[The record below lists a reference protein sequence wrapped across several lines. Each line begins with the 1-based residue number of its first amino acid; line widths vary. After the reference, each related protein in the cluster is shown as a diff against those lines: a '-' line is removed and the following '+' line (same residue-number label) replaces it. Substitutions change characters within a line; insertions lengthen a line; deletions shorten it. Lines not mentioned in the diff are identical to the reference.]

1 MFDFDLS
8 FPNYFPN
15 NDEIPLDEKDE
26 VSFINHPQY
35 QIDQFPPDQDLYS
48 PPCSSRFNEL
58 LLHEIEEKEEDE
70 SKHPSLE
77 NLTES
82 IQDYQNLINDEK
94 PLSEVIQPILDQN
107 IEPKNKPA
115 INHLNSILK
124 ETKNTS
130 LTKDTPESTNGK
142 DNKFLGRKRREDKG
156 KGVHSKY
163 KPDNQMRKIKSYFN
177 KYTIDNINSSLSP
190 DHKKFLRI
198 TPKVNENLN
207 TKYNLDL
214 NKKKIKDIYAENPI
228 NGRYSKEGID
238 KNYNKVIVKEIYE
251 TKVET
256 QAMKILNMTYIE
268 YLDFMRKND
277 IYKFKHDL
285 IKKEIKN
292 GETEKEA
299 IKYVDDLVDLLMDYE
314 GWFERKTP
322 RTPRK
327 EKDS

>member
-1 MFDFDLS
+1 MFAFDLS

-26 VSFINHPQY
+26 VSFINQPQY

-58 LLHEIEEKEEDE
+58 FLHEIEEKEDDE

-82 IQDYQNLINDEK
+82 IQDYQNLINNEK
-94 PLSEVIQPILDQN
+94 PLSEVIQPTLDQK

-115 INHLNSILK
+115 INQLNTILK

-130 LTKDTPESTNGK
+130 LTRDTPESSSGK

-163 KPDNQMRKIKSYFN
+163 KPDNQMRKIKSYFI
-177 KYTIDNINSSLSP
+177 KYTTDNINSSLSSE
-190 DHKKFLRI
+190 HKKVLRI
-198 TPKVNENLN
+198 NPKVNENLN
-207 TKYNLDL
+207 TKYNLGL
-214 NKKKIKDIYAENPI
+214 NKKRVKDIIEENPI

-238 KNYNKVIVKEIYE
+238 KNYNKVIVKEIYDKNEE
-251 TKVET
+251 TE
-256 QAMKILNMTYIE
+256 AIRILDMTFIE

-277 IYKFKHDL
+277 IDKFKHDL

-292 GETEKEA
+292 GETENEA
-299 IKYVDDLVDLLMDYE
+299 IKYVDELVDLLMDYE

>member
-1 MFDFDLS
+1 MLDFDLS

-26 VSFINHPQY
+26 VSFINHPKY

-94 PLSEVIQPILDQN
+94 PLSEV

-177 KYTIDNINSSLSP
+177 KYTIDNINSSLSSE
-190 DHKKFLRI
+190 HKKFLRI

-277 IYKFKHDL
+277 IDKFKHDL
-285 IKKEIKN
+285 IKKETKN
-292 GETEKEA
+292 GETENEA

>member
-94 PLSEVIQPILDQN
+94 PLSEV

-238 KNYNKVIVKEIYE
+238 KDYNKVIVKEIYE

-299 IKYVDDLVDLLMDYE
+299 IKYVDELVDLLMDYE

>member
-8 FPNYFPN
+8 FPNNFPN
-15 NDEIPLDEKDE
+15 KDEIPLDEKDE

-94 PLSEVIQPILDQN
+94 PLSEVI
-107 IEPKNKPA
+107 EPKNKPA

-142 DNKFLGRKRREDKG
+142 DNKFLGRKRRKDKG

-256 QAMKILNMTYIE
+256 KAMKILNMTYIE

-277 IYKFKHDL
+277 IDKFRHDL

-292 GETEKEA
+292 GETENEA

>member
-1 MFDFDLS
+1 MVDFDLS

-115 INHLNSILK
+115 INQLNTILK

-130 LTKDTPESTNGK
+130 LTKDTPESTSGTIYQ
-142 DNKFLGRKRREDKG
+142 NKVPLKYGYIYKYIIL
-156 KGVHSKY
+156 KY
-163 KPDNQMRKIKSYFN
+163 K
-177 KYTIDNINSSLSP
+177 
-190 DHKKFLRI
+190 
-198 TPKVNENLN
+198 
-207 TKYNLDL
+207 
-214 NKKKIKDIYAENPI
+214 
-228 NGRYSKEGID
+228 
-238 KNYNKVIVKEIYE
+238 
-251 TKVET
+251 
-256 QAMKILNMTYIE
+256 
-268 YLDFMRKND
+268 
-277 IYKFKHDL
+277 YKQF
-285 IKKEIKN
+285 IQ
-292 GETEKEA
+292 
-299 IKYVDDLVDLLMDYE
+299 
-314 GWFERKTP
+314 
-322 RTPRK
+322 
-327 EKDS
+327 

>member
-1 MFDFDLS
+1 MFAFDLS

-94 PLSEVIQPILDQN
+94 PLSEVI
-107 IEPKNKPA
+107 EPKNKPA

-130 LTKDTPESTNGK
+130 LTRDTPESSSGK

-163 KPDNQMRKIKSYFN
+163 KPDNQMRKIKSYFI
-177 KYTIDNINSSLSP
+177 KYTTDNINSSLSSE
-190 DHKKFLRI
+190 HKKVLRI
-198 TPKVNENLN
+198 NPKVNENLN

-214 NKKKIKDIYAENPI
+214 NRKKVKDIIAENPI

-251 TKVET
+251 KKVET
-256 QAMKILNMTYIE
+256 KAIKILNMTYIE

-277 IYKFKHDL
+277 IDKFKHDL

-299 IKYVDDLVDLLMDYE
+299 IKYVDELVDLLMDYE

>member
-1 MFDFDLS
+1 MFAFDLS

-26 VSFINHPQY
+26 VSFINQPQY

-94 PLSEVIQPILDQN
+94 PLSEV

-163 KPDNQMRKIKSYFN
+163 KPDNQMRKIKSYFI
-177 KYTIDNINSSLSP
+177 KYTTDNINSSLSSE
-190 DHKKFLRI
+190 HKKVLRI
-198 TPKVNENLN
+198 NPKVNENLN
-207 TKYNLDL
+207 TKYNLGL
-214 NKKKIKDIYAENPI
+214 NKKKIGVIYAENPI

-256 QAMKILNMTYIE
+256 KAIKILNMTYIE

-277 IYKFKHDL
+277 IDKFKHDL

-299 IKYVDDLVDLLMDYE
+299 IKYVDELVDLLMDYE

>member
-8 FPNYFPN
+8 FPNNFPN

-26 VSFINHPQY
+26 VSFINQPQY

-58 LLHEIEEKEEDE
+58 FLHEIEEKEDDE

-82 IQDYQNLINDEK
+82 IADYQNLINDEK
-94 PLSEVIQPILDQN
+94 PLSEVI
-107 IEPKNKPA
+107 EPKNKPA
-115 INHLNSILK
+115 INQLNTILK

-214 NKKKIKDIYAENPI
+214 NRKKVKDIIAENPI

-277 IYKFKHDL
+277 IDKFKHDL

-292 GETEKEA
+292 GETENEA

>member
-8 FPNYFPN
+8 FPNNFPN

-94 PLSEVIQPILDQN
+94 PLSEVI
-107 IEPKNKPA
+107 EPKNKPA

-190 DHKKFLRI
+190 EHKKFLRI

-277 IYKFKHDL
+277 IYKFRHDL

-292 GETEKEA
+292 GETENEA

>member
-8 FPNYFPN
+8 FPNNFPN

-94 PLSEVIQPILDQN
+94 PLSEV

-238 KNYNKVIVKEIYE
+238 KDYNKVIVKEIYE

-277 IYKFKHDL
+277 IDKFKHDL

-299 IKYVDDLVDLLMDYE
+299 IKYVDELVDLLMDYE